1 MSKSREVLAGISAA
15 TVLAIAGCGDGSKTP
30 KKAEHRPHP
39 IQHRDYTPEIQRLGA
54 TLFKMAA
61 EDPDQFT
68 PDNFNALNIGI
79 REDTKDSGQLTIEAG
94 YGESL
99 TKQNTVFGPLTL
111 TVRQTF
117 PDSTGSQAAEPNG
130 GHYGFDMGFTLSID
144 QDGSGVWSTEC
155 VDNAP
160 LVTTVSEV
168 GMKTVYFAGG
178 YSVTNEQAA
187 QDVLTNEIAAVRY
200 ALNIAGKPVTGDQ
213 PKPMVDAC
221 LGSFTNQP

>member
-15 TVLAIAGCGDGSKTP
+15 TLIAIAGCGDGKAP
-30 KKAEHRPHP
+30 KKTEHSPRP
-39 IQHRDYTPEIQRLGA
+39 IQQKDYTPEIKRLAA
-54 TLFKMAA
+54 TLFKLAA

-68 PDNFNALNIGI
+68 PDNFNAVNVGI

-99 TKQNTVFGPLTL
+99 TSNTVFGPLTL
-111 TVRQTF
+111 RVEQTF
-117 PDSTGSQAAEPNG
+117 PDSTGFQAPEPNG
-130 GHYGFDMGFTLSID
+130 GHNGFDIGFTLSID
-144 QDGSGVWSTEC
+144 QDSSGLWSTEC

-160 LVTTVSEV
+160 FATTVSEV

-187 QDVLTNEIAAVRY
+187 QDVLVNEIAAVRY
-200 ALNIAGKPVTGDQ
+200 ALGIAGKPVTGDQ
-213 PKPMVDAC
+213 PEPMGDAC

>member
-1 MSKSREVLAGISAA
+1 MSKSGEVLASISAA
-15 TVLAIAGCGDGSKTP
+15 TLIAIAGCGDGKAP
-30 KKAEHRPHP
+30 KKPERNPRP
-39 IQHRDYTPEIQRLGA
+39 IEHRDYTTEIKRLGA
-54 TLFKMAA
+54 TLFNLAA

-68 PDNFNALNIGI
+68 PDNFGALNIGI
-79 REDTKDSGQLTIEAG
+79 RENTKDSGQLTIEAG

-111 TVRQTF
+111 RVEQTF
-117 PDSTGSQAAEPNG
+117 PDSTGFQTPEPNG
-130 GHYGFDMGFTLSID
+130 GHNGFDIGFTLSID
-144 QDGSGVWSTEC
+144 QDSSGVWSTEC

-178 YSVTNEQAA
+178 YSVTNEKAA

-200 ALNIAGKPVTGDQ
+200 ALGIAAKPVAGDQ

>member
-15 TVLAIAGCGDGSKTP
+15 TLIAIAGCGDGKAP
-30 KKAEHRPHP
+30 KKTEHSPHP

-54 TLFKMAA
+54 TLFKLAA

-68 PDNFNALNIGI
+68 PDNFNALNVGI
-79 REDTKDSGQLTIEAG
+79 RENTKDSGQLTIEAG

-99 TKQNTVFGPLTL
+99 TKPNTVFGPLTL
-111 TVRQTF
+111 IVRQTF
-117 PDSTGSQAAEPNG
+117 PDNTGVQAAEPNG
-130 GHYGFDMGFTLSID
+130 GHNGLDIGFTLNITEDSP
-144 QDGSGVWSTEC
+144 GVWSTEC
-155 VDNAP
+155 VDNDP
-160 LVTTVSEV
+160 TVTTVGEV
-168 GMKTVYFAGG
+168 GMKTVYFAGD

-187 QDVLTNEIAAVRY
+187 QDVLVNEIAAVRY
-200 ALNIAGKPVTGDQ
+200 ALGIAGKPIAGDQ